1 MGEFTILNFRGEG
14 KDVMGGGD
22 PIAAIGSQRL
32 MPSPQRPRMG
42 FRVGMKPASTIYDNI
57 LKTSFCWKQLQ
68 ISTLG
73 GGCMIRMGAC
83 SPCEFWRTQQQAG
96 FPPSLCKQHRSCN
109 TIACMPQTR
118 NVLFR
123 RHLLL
128 VSLVVVTSIR
138 NKSILYK
145 YLFASRPSA
154 SAQESLSFRG
164 IQKWCLWLNHS
175 SRVSC
180 SRNIDDGAIPFCAR
194 EFMLCGAL
202 VCSDIL
208 AKWYEII
215 RLEMIKV
222 CDSCSSIA
230 RDNRRTIDLIREIV
244 PWRNK
249 YYSH

>member
-1 MGEFTILNFRGEG
+1 MYDTHGCLFSLWVLTHPAASGVPAFTVQAASLLQHYSVHATNTERPFQ
-14 KDVMGGGD
+14 KGD
-22 PIAAIGSQRL
+22 
-32 MPSPQRPRMG
+32 
-42 FRVGMKPASTIYDNI
+42 
-57 LKTSFCWKQLQ
+57 
-68 ISTLG
+68 
-73 GGCMIRMGAC
+73 
-83 SPCEFWRTQQQAG
+83 
-96 FPPSLCKQHRSCN
+96 
-109 TIACMPQTR
+109 
-118 NVLFR
+118 
-123 RHLLL
+123 LLL

-194 EFMLCGAL
+194 AFMLCGAL